1 MPGYSSTYTSTYS
14 MPAVADSLV
23 IADLIETMG
32 TLGGPTPS
40 QIPELVNSSG
50 VAASFRI
57 LAPAS
62 DNSAGLGYTMSY
74 DLSAPQPTTDIVQ
87 SMLLDGERPFGY
99 RASNRTITLPILIQA
114 GDQNTLTAAR
124 EILMQLI
131 DQQTWTLTW
140 TPGASGLPL
149 VFDCFRALP
158 TVVTYGFMYNQA
170 FASIYTLSFQ
180 AMPYGRS
187 DPSGLQQVAFSSPLL
202 GGVSAP
208 PAAVTLDAF
217 TSVSGTHWSRST
229 TKYVAGSASA
239 RYTPT
244 AWPQYAATYTKTGLS
259 VNITGLTALSVW
271 FGQSYDTAHFGPWPG
286 MASNV
291 TLAWTLTD
299 ASSNTLTFHK
309 TYNKCRWSNSAANP
323 AWTRISA
330 AIPQT
335 SASFLYTSVAGYSV
349 TISNWMSG
357 GVPFLARMNAW
368 LNGITANPPSLAVP
382 ASTRGVVYNIM
393 GTAGTARTPISS
405 QFQLPQSGTV
415 SQELEGSGLWWPPVG
430 VTSVQAECV
439 GAGGA
444 GGNQTTAGLGG
455 GGGGAEYAA
464 EPSLTVAAGT
474 PVPYTCGTGGQ
485 PGATQQVVTYTQPG
499 TASWVC
505 PVGVTTIKAECWGAG
520 AGGAPGSGGGGGG
533 SYGCEPSLAVT
544 PGVTYALYIGSGGSG
559 GGTAAAGGTVTQRNG
574 LASTIIGDSVTV
586 TGNGGKTGLTG
597 GTTGG
602 AGGTA
607 SGNTTVH
614 AGGAGGTAP
623 AGGGGGGG
631 GSGGSAA
638 SGNTGSA
645 GSGNTGGAG
654 GAAVTGG
661 GAGGAGAPNP
671 GWPGAGVAPGG
682 GGGGGFS
689 SSYNGGGG
697 NGATGQCQIT
707 YTVAAGSQV
716 NGSSTTFGS
725 TLSSGTVV
733 TAHGGA
739 SVAPNT
745 ATGGAGGSGSSNTT
759 HHSGGAG
766 FTATGSAGGGGGSSG
781 GSASAGTAATSAT
794 GAAAVTGGGKGANAG
809 SGNDTS
815 GSSAA
820 PPGGGG
826 GGSDMATT
834 AQTGGQGG
842 NGNITVTWT
851 PPLAPFGTL
860 IAHRPSLTAPDSLN
874 PCVPVANTN
883 DSPVGI
889 QYTVPSLIPGVN
901 ALFGGTYSVVLV
913 NYNWDSPTVTRIISV
928 TVTQYE
934 YIGGPSY
941 PVVLSRSL
949 TPSTDIVNGICLM
962 GELTLPIKDIDPSN
976 TSAYFTVSI
985 TDTDVSDQFLDV
997 LFLDVQGETVIIN
1010 IPPGDT
1016 YSNFFIDE
1024 PTADR
1029 DLGRVLGSDLD
1040 RSQAISVLD
1049 SAICSGGPFYINPGD
1064 NTFLAYSPAG
1074 APNLGASYLP
1084 RWYTD
1089 RLA

>member
-1 MPGYSSTYTSTYS
+1 
-14 MPAVADSLV
+14 
-23 IADLIETMG
+23 
-32 TLGGPTPS
+32 
-40 QIPELVNSSG
+40 
-50 VAASFRI
+50 
-57 LAPAS
+57 
-62 DNSAGLGYTMSY
+62 
-74 DLSAPQPTTDIVQ
+74 
-87 SMLLDGERPFGY
+87 
-99 RASNRTITLPILIQA
+99 
-114 GDQNTLTAAR
+114 
-124 EILMQLI
+124 
-131 DQQTWTLTW
+131 
-140 TPGASGLPL
+140 
-149 VFDCFRALP
+149 
-158 TVVTYGFMYNQA
+158 
-170 FASIYTLSFQ
+170 
-180 AMPYGRS
+180 
-187 DPSGLQQVAFSSPLL
+187 
-202 GGVSAP
+202 
-208 PAAVTLDAF
+208 
-217 TSVSGTHWSRST
+217 
-229 TKYVAGSASA
+229 
-239 RYTPT
+239 
-244 AWPQYAATYTKTGLS
+244 
-259 VNITGLTALSVW
+259 
-271 FGQSYDTAHFGPWPG
+271 
-286 MASNV
+286 
-291 TLAWTLTD
+291 
-299 ASSNTLTFHK
+299 
-309 TYNKCRWSNSAANP
+309 
-323 AWTRISA
+323 
-330 AIPQT
+330 
-335 SASFLYTSVAGYSV
+335 
-349 TISNWMSG
+349 
-357 GVPFLARMNAW
+357 
-368 LNGITANPPSLAVP
+368 
-382 ASTRGVVYNIM
+382 
-393 GTAGTARTPISS
+393 
-405 QFQLPQSGTV
+405 
-415 SQELEGSGLWWPPVG
+415 
-430 VTSVQAECV
+430 
-439 GAGGA
+439 
-444 GGNQTTAGLGG
+444 
-455 GGGGAEYAA
+455 
-464 EPSLTVAAGT
+464 
-474 PVPYTCGTGGQ
+474 
-485 PGATQQVVTYTQPG
+485 
-499 TASWVC
+499 
-505 PVGVTTIKAECWGAG
+505 VGVTTIKAECWGAG

-533 SYGCEPSLAVT
+533 SYGCESSLAVT